1 MTQVRDIMKK
11 REAELFEER
20 RVRRSTDP
28 ILSDISNAL
37 DVLWGFLD
45 ANGPR
50 KGSPN
55 GINMQYDILE
65 LAVGHIDRRHAKR
78 ALRAVNKLR
87 LKSHGADD
95 E

>member
-11 REAELFEER
+11 REAELFEEK

-28 ILSDISNAL
+28 ILISIANAL

-45 ANGPR
+45 ANEPK

-87 LKSHGADD
+87 LKSHEADD